1 MSYSGSVAVPPRA
14 GFISL
19 VGLLSMAPLV
29 PNMARAVDE
38 PPPPNDTGLGT
49 VVVTASRS
57 GDAVPERM
65 IGASITVVD
74 AEAIEE
80 RETRIAA
87 DVLRDVPGIAV
98 NRAGAIGGFTQIRMR
113 GTEGNQVLVLID
125 GIKASDPY
133 LGEFDFGTLIADDA
147 VRIEVLRGQ
156 QSALYGSDAI
166 GGVIQYITLT
176 GAEAPGAR
184 LRAEGGS
191 FGTASAAARI
201 AGVAD
206 DLDYAFSSSYYHTGG
221 TPTAVNGT
229 RDLASDSAAAS
240 IKTIWSP
247 LEHFKLTAV
256 GRYSYTHADTN
267 DSETDPTSPLFGL
280 AVDSPGVHYRN
291 TAFYGLLRGELGLLD
306 DRWTNAL
313 SVQVADSRRDGYAGN
328 LRTAGDTGERTKGS
342 FESTLR
348 LGDAALRHRIT
359 FAVDS
364 EREQYQNRD
373 PSGFGFSG
381 KRHTD
386 NLGFVGQYDI
396 VVKDALALGASLRH
410 DRNDLFHDADTYRL
424 QASYLLGAGTRL
436 RAAAGSG
443 IKNPEYFEL
452 FGFSD
457 GQYIG
462 NPNLKPEKS
471 TGWEVGFD
479 RSLRGAASTFGMTY
493 FSSRLKDEIVTE
505 FPPPLFIAS
514 PVNLTQDTQQRG
526 IETYLEARINA
537 RLRVAAAYTYLH
549 AVADG
554 AQAERRPG
562 NIASLNVTVIS
573 ADRRAE
579 LTVTARYN
587 GRQQDI
593 TFTDATFATEPI
605 VTLGSY
611 TLLNLN
617 ADYKLTEH
625 VSLLGRVE
633 NLTGKRYQEVY
644 SFAGM
649 GRGAFGGFRARF

>member
-1 MSYSGSVAVPPRA
+1 MSNSRPPAAPPRA
-14 GFISL
+14 ALSYL
-19 VGLLSMAPLV
+19 AGLLSMTGLLS
-29 PNMARAVDE
+29 NMAHAVDE
-38 PPPPNDTGLGT
+38 PPASDNSLGT

-57 GDAVPERM
+57 GDAVPESL
-65 IGASITVVD
+65 IGASITVID
-74 AEAIEE
+74 PAAMED
-80 RETRIAA
+80 RQTRIVS
-87 DVLRDVPGIAV
+87 DVLRDVPGVAV
-98 NRAGAIGGFTQIRMR
+98 SRSGAVGGFTQIRMR

-166 GGVIQYITLT
+166 GGVIQYITLS
-176 GAEAPGAR
+176 GAEAPGVR

-191 FGTASAAARI
+191 FGTASAAARF
-201 AGVAD
+201 AGVVD

-229 RDLASDSAAAS
+229 RDIGSDSAAAS
-240 IKTIWSP
+240 VKAIWSP
-247 LEHFKLTAV
+247 VSHFKLTAV
-256 GRYSYTHADTN
+256 GRYSYTYADSN

-280 AVDSPGVHYRN
+280 TVDSPGVHYRN
-291 TAFYGLLRGELGLLD
+291 EAFYGLLRGELGLLD

-313 SVQVADSRRDGYAGN
+313 SVQVADSRRDAYAGSV
-328 LRTAGDTGERTKGS
+328 RTSGDTGDRTKGS

-348 LGDAALRHRIT
+348 FGDAAFRQRVTL
-359 FAVDS
+359 AVDS

-386 NLGFVGQYDI
+386 NLGFVGQYDL
-396 VVKDALALGASLRH
+396 VVNDALALDASLRH
-410 DRNDLFHDADTYRL
+410 DRNELFDNADTYRL
-424 QASYLLGAGTRL
+424 QASYRLSATTRV

-443 IKNPEYFEL
+443 IRNPEYFEL
-452 FGFSD
+452 FGFTD

-471 TGWEVGFD
+471 TGWELGVDQGFLNG
-479 RSLRGAASTFGMTY
+479 SATFGLTY
-493 FSSRLKDEIVTE
+493 FNSRLKDEIVTD

-514 PVNLTQDTQQRG
+514 PVNLTQDTTQRG
-526 IETYLEARINA
+526 LETYLEARIND
-537 RLRVAAAYTYLH
+537 RLRVDAAYTYLH

-554 AQAERRPG
+554 AQAQRRPVD
-562 NIASLNVTVIS
+562 IASLNVTINS

-579 LTVTARYN
+579 VTFTARYN

-593 TFTDATFATEPI
+593 TFTDPTFATEPI

-617 ADYKLTEH
+617 GEYKLSER
-625 VSLLGRVE
+625 VSLIGRVE

-644 SFAGM
+644 SFEGM
-649 GRGAFGGFRARF
+649 GRGAFAGFRARF